1 MKISVAFEEKNGKKY
16 YKQHKTKYHLENE
29 SALMDIIPNDTPERM
44 RFYYCDHG
52 AWIFDTEAYEEY
64 LAEVQEKQQE
74 AANNDT
80 IITQQDMLVAMMEL
94 AQQISDMETEFNQL
108 KATVGG
114 E

>member
-44 RFYYCDHG
+44 RFYYYDHG

-64 LAEVQEKQQE
+64 LAEVQEQQKKAE
-74 AANNDT
+74 SNDT
-80 IITQQDMLVAMMEL
+80 TITQQDMLVAMMEL
-94 AQQISDMETEFNQL
+94 AQQISDMETAFEQL
-108 KATVGG
+108 KDTVGG

>member
-80 IITQQDMLVAMMEL
+80 TITQQDMLVAMMEL
-94 AQQISDMETEFNQL
+94 AQQISDMETAFEQL
-108 KATVGG
+108 KDTVGG

>member
-16 YKQHKTKYHLENE
+16 YKQHKIKYHLENE

-52 AWIFDTEAYEEY
+52 AWIFDGKAYDEY
-64 LAEVQEKQQE
+64 LSEMQEQQQE
-74 AANNDT
+74 SENNNMT
-80 IITQQDMLVAMMEL
+80 ITQQDMLVAMMEL
-94 AQQISDMETEFNQL
+94 AQQISDMETAFNQL
-108 KATVGG
+108 KASVGG

>member
-44 RFYYCDHG
+44 RFYYCDHEE
-52 AWIFDTEAYEEY
+52 WIFDNEAYEEY
-64 LAEVQEKQQE
+64 LTKVKEQKKKAES
-74 AANNDT
+74 NDT
-80 IITQQDMLVAMMEL
+80 TITQQDMLVAMMEL
-94 AQQISDMETEFNQL
+94 AQQISDMETAFEQL
-108 KATVGG
+108 KDTVGG